1 MLASCLLVVEA
12 GVALQQKKPERTDLR
27 CLLLDRTVIYPDS
40 LPAAYSSED
49 LATAISLDQLSQAA
63 SRTSVNSLGLSQ
75 VISEPAEND
84 RRLEDDWE
92 VEDEEDHTQAE
103 LHITRSEDAVM

>member
-1 MLASCLLVVEA
+1 MQASSIHAVEV
-12 GVALQQKKPERTDLR
+12 GIVLQQKKTERTDLR

-40 LPAAYSSED
+40 LPAAYSNED
-49 LATAISLDQLSQAA
+49 LAKAISFDQLSQAA

-84 RRLEDDWE
+84 RRLE
-92 VEDEEDHTQAE
+92 EDEWEEEEHTQTE